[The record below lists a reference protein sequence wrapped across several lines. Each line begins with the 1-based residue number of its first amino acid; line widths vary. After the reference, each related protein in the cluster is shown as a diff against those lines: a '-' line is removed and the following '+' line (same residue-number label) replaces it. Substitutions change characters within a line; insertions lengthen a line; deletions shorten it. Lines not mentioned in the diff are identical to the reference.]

1 MARRN
6 MDRVMESFYIGRA
19 QKAEVETLAEQLGQ
33 SKADTY
39 RQLLS
44 IGLQHAPT
52 KRAKPV
58 KADRAGG

>member
-19 QKAEVETLAEQLGQ
+19 QKADVEALAEQLGQ

-39 RQLLS
+39 RQLLR

-52 KRAKPV
+52 KPAKST
-58 KADRAGG
+58 AGTEAV